1 MLRHVTSAAAI
12 QWLQL
17 QSTNLYS
24 GYLQTV
30 NEDTNMFLQ
39 FDQEIIEGLEKD
51 WRAAVQEGIDY
62 LRLGGKEE
70 LSAQQLR
77 LPLPLRRGLAPRPR
91 HGSSSPSSSK
101 CTGKGDA
108 VRSFIAQYQDVFMS
122 NLFVVAGLGSTPS
135 HLFSTEGVIPQGG
148 SSCCLAT
155 WTV

>member
-1 MLRHVTSAAAI
+1 MLRHVTPAAAI
-12 QWLQL
+12 QWLNL

-91 HGSSSPSSSK
+91 WRMHRK
-101 CTGKGDA
+101 
-108 VRSFIAQYQDVFMS
+108 
-122 NLFVVAGLGSTPS
+122 
-135 HLFSTEGVIPQGG
+135 
-148 SSCCLAT
+148 
-155 WTV
+155 

>member
-1 MLRHVTSAAAI
+1 M
-12 QWLQL
+12 
-17 QSTNLYS
+17 
-24 GYLQTV
+24 
-30 NEDTNMFLQ
+30 NEDTNLFLE
-39 FDQEIIEGLEKD
+39 FDQEIIEGLEKN
-51 WRAAVQEGIDY
+51 WQAAVQEGIDY

-70 LSAQQLR
+70 LSAQELR
-77 LPLPLRRGLAPRPR
+77 LPLPLHRGLAPRPR
-91 HGSSSPSSSK
+91 HGSSSASSRIF
-101 CTGKGDA
+101 TGKGDA